1 MKELGPDGEPRET
14 KLRRLKLRS
23 MRRGIKEMDLIL
35 GPFSDGAILGGF
47 ATHGLDELSDADLA
61 LYDEMLS
68 ESDHDMYQWASG
80 QAPAP
85 ERFAALI
92 AQAVQGSKIL

>member
-1 MKELGPDGEPRET
+1 MNEMGPIDEPRET

-35 GPFSDGAILGGF
+35 GGF
-47 ATHGLDELSDADLA
+47 ATHGLDALSDTDLA

-80 QAPAP
+80 QVSAPD
-85 ERFAALI
+85 RFAPLI
-92 AQAVQGSKIL
+92 AQAVKGSKIF

>member
-35 GPFSDGAILGGF
+35 GGF
-47 ATHGLDELSDADLA
+47 ATHGLDGLSDADLA

>member
-23 MRRGIKEMDLIL
+23 MRRGIKEMDL
-35 GPFSDGAILGGF
+35 ILGGF

>member
-1 MKELGPDGEPRET
+1 MKELGPKGEPRET

-35 GPFSDGAILGGF
+35 GGF
-47 ATHGLDELSDADLA
+47 ATNELDDLSDVELA

-85 ERFAALI
+85 DRFVALI
-92 AQAVQGSKIL
+92 AQAVKGSKVF

>member
-1 MKELGPDGEPRET
+1 MREEPRHDEPRA
-14 KLRRLKLRS
+14 LRIKRLKLRS

-35 GPFSDGAILGGF
+35 GGF
-47 ATHGLDELSDADLA
+47 ADHGLDALSDKELA

-68 ESDHDMYQWASG
+68 ENDHDMYAWASG

-85 ERFAALI
+85 DQFAALMDHVVSVGR
-92 AQAVQGSKIL
+92 ALKS

>member
-35 GPFSDGAILGGF
+35 GGF
-47 ATHGLDELSDADLA
+47 ATHGLDGLSDDDLA

-80 QAPAP
+80 QAEAP
-85 ERFAALI
+85 ERFAGLI
-92 AQAVQGSKIL
+92 AQAVKGSKIF

>member
-1 MKELGPDGEPRET
+1 MKELGPEGETRET
-14 KLRRLKLRS
+14 KIRRLKLRS

-35 GPFSDGAILGGF
+35 GGF
-47 ATHGLDELSDADLA
+47 AAEGLEGLSDEELA

-80 QAPAP
+80 QAEAPA
-85 ERFAALI
+85 RFAPLI
-92 AQAVQGSKIL
+92 QKAVKGAGLG

>member
-1 MKELGPDGEPRET
+1 MREEPRDEPRET

-35 GPFSDGAILGGF
+35 GGF
-47 ATHGLDELSDADLA
+47 AERGLDALSDDDLA

-68 ESDHDMYQWASG
+68 ENDHDMYAWASG
-80 QAPAP
+80 QVQAP
-85 ERFAALI
+85 ERFAKLMAHIVKLGPALRR
-92 AQAVQGSKIL
+92 